1 MDNIQKTGLD
11 VLFYGQEHYDTLAIL
26 SKKDDVTHEQVSDL
40 MKNQKLL
47 SNKDLMIRNF
57 GELIE
62 NLKECEN
69 YIDRVLVSNNHNIL
83 TLYRMEVRNQMQTLA
98 DYLIIV

>member
-1 MDNIQKTGLD
+1 M
-11 VLFYGQEHYDTLAIL
+11 LFYGQEHYDTLAIL
-26 SKKDDVTHEQVSDL
+26 SKKDDMTHEQVSEL

-62 NLKECEN
+62 NLKECET
-69 YIDRVLVSNNHNIL
+69 YIDRV
-83 TLYRMEVRNQMQTLA
+83 
-98 DYLIIV
+98 IVTISQ

>member
-1 MDNIQKTGLD
+1 M
-11 VLFYGQEHYDTLAIL
+11 AIL
-26 SKKDDVTHEQVSDL
+26 SKKDDVTHEHVSEL

-62 NLKECEN
+62 NLKECEH
-69 YIDRVLVSNNHNIL
+69 YIDSVIVSIKA
-83 TLYRMEVRNQMQTLA
+83 RSS
-98 DYLIIV
+98 ISIGWK